1 MTTYDNTNSGT
12 LFKNDKKAKDTDPAY
27 KGQINVEGK
36 EYWMSSWV
44 KTSKQGA
51 SFMSI
56 KLTPKDRQSSEPTR
70 KAADLPD
77 EDLPF

>member
-1 MTTYDNTNSGT
+1 MTQYDNTNSGT

-44 KTSKQGA
+44 RTSKQGA

-56 KLTPKDRQSSEPTR
+56 KLTPKDRQSSEQTR

-77 EDLPF
+77 DDLPF

>member
-56 KLTPKDRQSSEPTR
+56 KLTPKDRQINEPTR

>member
-27 KGQINVEGK
+27 KGQINVEGI

-51 SFMSI
+51 SFKSI
-56 KLTPKDRQSSEPTR
+56 KLTSKDRQISEPTR

-77 EDLPF
+77 DLPF

>member
-56 KLTPKDRQSSEPTR
+56 KLTAKDRQSSEPTR

>member
-12 LFKNDKKAKDTDPAY
+12 LFKNDKKAKDTDPAF

-56 KLTPKDRQSSEPTR
+56 KLTSKDRQISEPTR

-77 EDLPF
+77 DLPF